1 MKGLNGRGWL
11 ETSCGE
17 DGRVKVSLHWILA
30 ASVLRTG
37 ELLDSYFALN
47 SGVGRP
53 RSVLCA
59 CIFSFDP
66 HNKLH

>member
-1 MKGLNGRGWL
+1 MRGLNGRGWL

-17 DGRVKVSLHWILA
+17 DGRDEVSVHWILVA
-30 ASVLRTG
+30 FVLRLG
-37 ELLDSYFALN
+37 ELLDSYFALS

-53 RSVLCA
+53 RSVLGA
-59 CIFSFDP
+59 CIFPFDP